1 LEKNVYINSFPTEFI
16 VVSRFV
22 ACHIQNLKELTG
34 LAPNRLTAFN
44 QGQLL
49 NKECPIELHRSPA
62 LKSTRTILN
71 RKRIEGQRGAKDI
84 GVSYHLRNRNYC
96 VVLQRDF
103 IIVRRHVQ
111 ISFKIS
117 MCLFS
122 DYELRYN

>member
-1 LEKNVYINSFPTEFI
+1 LEKNVYINSFPTKFI

-22 ACHIQNLKELTG
+22 TCHIQNLKELTG
-34 LAPNRLTAFN
+34 LPANRLTAFN

-84 GVSYHLRNRNYC
+84 DVSYHRRNRSYC
-96 VVLQRDF
+96 IVLQRNF
-103 IIVRRHVQ
+103 IIV
-111 ISFKIS
+111 
-117 MCLFS
+117 
-122 DYELRYN
+122 